1 MSFTCS
7 ACRQSLEYREEVVAA
22 PVVDGRREPFVHR
35 SGDEVTNDPAEE
47 ALHLACYRELCASD
61 PVGYPALG

>member
-22 PVVDGRREPFVHR
+22 PVEDGRRRPFVRR

-47 ALHLACYRELCASD
+47 AFHVACYRELHDAD
-61 PVGYPALG
+61 PDSYPAL